1 ARMIQGPLHALAQP
15 LLKGLSSDGVILVQ
29 LALPKDGKRWMLV
42 TGVEC
47 EHSASGLPKLRSL
60 LVLDQKVPVLWGCGH
75 NARVTLPSKMQSD
88 AMGLQNKLCIY
99 RTLDGGYLA
108 CTVQRMVV
116 IQARA

>member
-15 LLKGLSSDGVILVQ
+15 LLKGLSSEGVILVQ
-29 LALPKDGKRWMLV
+29 LALPKNGKRWMLV

-47 EHSASGLPKLRSL
+47 EHSAFGAAKLRSL
-60 LVLDQKVPVLWGCGH
+60 LVLDQQMPALWGCGH
-75 NARVTLPSKMQSD
+75 NARVSLPSKSQSD
-88 AMGLQNKLCIY
+88 STALQNKLCIY

-116 IQARA
+116 IRNRA